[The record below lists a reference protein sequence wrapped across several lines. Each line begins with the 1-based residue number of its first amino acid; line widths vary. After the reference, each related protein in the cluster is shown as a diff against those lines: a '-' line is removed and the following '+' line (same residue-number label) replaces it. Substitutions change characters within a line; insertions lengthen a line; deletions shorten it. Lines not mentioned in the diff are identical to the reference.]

1 MHGLK
6 SNYLIRK
13 LSLWTVVFPRSYRPE
28 GQGKGSLNSG
38 VRRINKKIR
47 PSGTTYLKTFVPI
60 ISQRRRQ
67 CNVLAGVQIYGLR
80 TRREEI

>member
-13 LSLWTVVFPRSYRPE
+13 LSLWMVVFPRSYRPE